1 MKARPGFGGRALGAA
16 LPGAVRK
23 PPGVGLSP
31 PASGAPNLSLN
42 NETEI
47 AMPTVEKLPS
57 PAQVAHA
64 RARLENLART
74 LGDLRAT
81 EAQILAER
89 RSLMPLHPRDH
100 VGALSLRD
108 LDARHLSV
116 ANKIHEIEE
125 EAHELSRVVEDNDR
139 REAITRARE
148 QQAQAEKDRTR
159 AAELATE
166 RIKIARTIDA
176 TISELARA
184 FADFER
190 IGIALATFEHTTGL
204 ASQNLRAER
213 SLKCALAA
221 QNEALARL
229 LGFERFAHGDP
240 RPLVASQSELLARI
254 VPPAVI
260 AAE

>member
-1 MKARPGFGGRALGAA
+1 
-16 LPGAVRK
+16 
-23 PPGVGLSP
+23 
-31 PASGAPNLSLN
+31 
-42 NETEI
+42 
-47 AMPTVEKLPS
+47 MPTVEKLPS
-57 PAQVAHA
+57 PSQVAQA
-64 RARLENLART
+64 RARLEILARS

-108 LDARHLSV
+108 LDGRHLSV
-116 ANKIHEIEE
+116 ANKIRETEE
-125 EAHELSRVVEDNDR
+125 QARELAAVVEDHDR

-148 QQAQAEKDRTR
+148 QQTQDAQDRTR
-159 AAELATE
+159 AAELAAE
-166 RIKIARTIDA
+166 RIEIARTIDA
-176 TISELARA
+176 AISELAKA

-190 IGIALATFEHTTGL
+190 VGIALSTFEHVTGL

-213 SLKCALAA
+213 SVKCALAA

-240 RPLVASQSELLARI
+240 RPLAASQAELLARI

>member
-1 MKARPGFGGRALGAA
+1 
-16 LPGAVRK
+16 
-23 PPGVGLSP
+23 
-31 PASGAPNLSLN
+31 
-42 NETEI
+42 
-47 AMPTVEKLPS
+47 MPTLEKLPS
-57 PAQVAHA
+57 PSQVAQA
-64 RARLENLART
+64 RARLEILARS

-100 VGALSLRD
+100 VGALALRD

-116 ANKIHEIEE
+116 ATNIRTLES
-125 EAHELSRVVEDNDR
+125 EARELAAIVEDFDR

-148 QQAQAEKDRTR
+148 QQTQAEMDRTR

-166 RIKIARTIDA
+166 RIEIARTIDA
-176 TISELARA
+176 AVSELAKA

-190 IGIALATFEHTTGL
+190 VGIALAMFEHSTGL

-221 QNEALARL
+221 QNETLARL

-240 RPLVASQSELLARI
+240 RPLAASQAELLARI